1 MSVSSDIDPSENLL
15 GLTVGDLEEDV
26 AESGGVI
33 SGTLKYVTGY
43 TGFSG
48 DSAEQEG
55 NYLAIV
61 CTANEGDT
69 ITVKLTGGSHPDRV
83 VTLDS
88 DGILVARITSTT
100 QTLIYTATGTDGT
113 TETRVYSLSGLT
125 LEEAEGDG

>member
-1 MSVSSDIDPSENLL
+1 M
-15 GLTVGDLEEDV
+15 
-26 AESGGVI
+26 SGGVI

-61 CTANEGDT
+61 CTASEGDT
-69 ITVKLTGGSHPDRV
+69 ITAQLTGGSHPDRV
-83 VTLDS
+83 VTLDA
-88 DGILVARITSTT
+88 DGILIARITDPAA
-100 QTLIYTATGTDGT
+100 QTLIYTATGADGS

-125 LEEAEGDG
+125 LEEDDT